1 MVTSVTSL
9 GRSGLYDWLVQR
21 VSAVV
26 LLAYFGY
33 VGFVLVSGEV
43 DYKGWTE
50 LYSQTW
56 MRVFS
61 LLALLSLGSHA
72 WVGLWC
78 VLTDYIT
85 ERMMGPKATLLRFSA
100 QVLCGITM
108 FVYVVWGIQILWS
121 Y

>member
-9 GRSGLYDWLVQR
+9 GRSGLSDWLMQR
-21 VSAVV
+21 VSAVI

-33 VGFVLVSGEV
+33 LSAVLIGGV
-43 DYKGWTE
+43 DYQGWKE
-50 LYSQTW
+50 LFAQTW
-56 MRVFS
+56 MRIFS
-61 LLALLSLGSHA
+61 LLALLSIVVHA

-85 ERMMGPKATLLRFSA
+85 ERLMGGKATALRLTA
-100 QVLCGITM
+100 QAVCGLMM
-108 FVYVVWGIQILWS
+108 FVYLVWGIQILWS